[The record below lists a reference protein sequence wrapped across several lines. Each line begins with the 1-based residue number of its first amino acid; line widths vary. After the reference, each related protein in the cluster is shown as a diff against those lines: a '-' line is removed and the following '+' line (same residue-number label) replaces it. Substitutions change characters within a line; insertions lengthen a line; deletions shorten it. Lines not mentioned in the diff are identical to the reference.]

1 MMGSNER
8 ISEENEK
15 KYYFSYNSQGVL
27 NHFSPVDGEQV
38 APHAPSKEEYYK
50 RMSSRSYRLA
60 AEKKYKESQ

>member
-50 RMSSRSYRLA
+50 RMSNRSYRLA
-60 AEKKYKESQ
+60 AEKKYKESR

>member
-1 MMGSNER
+1 MMGSNEH
-8 ISEENEK
+8 ISNENEK

-50 RMSSRSYRLA
+50 RLNSRSYRLA
-60 AEKKYKESQ
+60 AEKKYKESR